1 VYPTLQNPVTT
12 GTSFQPGQHI
22 GRYQVVRLLGEGP
35 LCQVYAVHDPDL
47 LRDAALKIA
56 FRVTRHDSDSR
67 LTDEARL
74 LSSLRHSGV
83 VDIWDAGSHEGRE
96 YFVME
101 RLDHALS
108 DEFDGG
114 LLKLERCVYWLHG
127 TALALDHLHR
137 RGVLHL
143 DIRAETVFLDS
154 LGEVRLTDFG
164 FANASGTTLAPPE
177 RNLVAMRGVAPPELL
192 ANGAVG
198 TFTDVWALGALMYQ
212 LFAGRPPLEGPPRFE
227 PIIEVASSVGT
238 KLHAW
243 RPPSSSRPDLPAA
256 LDALCLSCLAPEVD
270 QRECDAGAVAR
281 RLKPWQGGT
290 PGSRIFISHAEADR
304 QRVERD
310 VIAPLESHGF
320 RTWYCRDDVRSAS
333 LWERAILDALEG
345 SDWFLVVMSPASMQ
359 SEWVKDEVHW
369 AIDHRPG
376 RILPVMINR
385 CDPAGFHIR
394 LRRLQIIDL
403 NDGRGPEK
411 MLSALAPREHS

>member
-1 VYPTLQNPVTT
+1 L
-12 GTSFQPGQHI
+12 FQPGQHI
-22 GRYQVVRLLGEGP
+22 GRYLVVRLLGEGP
-35 LCQVYAVHDPDL
+35 LSQVYAVHDPDL
-47 LRDAALKIA
+47 VRDAALKIA
-56 FRVTRHDSDSR
+56 FPVTRPDSHIGLR
-67 LTDEARL
+67 DEARL
-74 LSSLRHSGV
+74 LSSLRHPGV
-83 VDIWDAGSHEGRE
+83 VDIWDAGTHEGRE

-108 DEFDGG
+108 DEFGGG

-137 RGVLHL
+137 RSVLHL
-143 DIRAETVFLDS
+143 DIRAENVFLDS

-164 FANASGTTLAPPE
+164 FAKAPGTTVPPPE
-177 RNLVAMRGVAPPELL
+177 RKLAAMRGGAAPEML
-192 ANGAVG
+192 ANREVG

-212 LFAGRPPLEGPPRFE
+212 LFAGRLPFESSPDSGASVEGD
-227 PIIEVASSVGT
+227 SSVET
-238 KLHAW
+238 FHALP
-243 RPPSSSRPDLPAA
+243 PPSSTRPDLPAA
-256 LDALCLSCLAPEVD
+256 LDALCLSCLAPDVD
-270 QRECDAGAVAR
+270 RRERDAGAVAR
-281 RLKPWQGGT
+281 KLKPWQAGT

-304 QRVERD
+304 ERVERE
-310 VIAPLESHGF
+310 VIRALESHGF
-320 RTWYCRDDVRSAS
+320 RTWYCREDVRSAS
-333 LWERAILDALEG
+333 LWERAILDALES

-403 NDGRGPEK
+403 NDRRGSER
-411 MLSALAPREHS
+411 MLSALAASGRS